1 MSFFKYVLS
10 PEGEVTDC
18 YRTWESMVLG
28 SIPIITKNDLGP
40 LFDGLPVIWVDNW
53 KEEIDFNQAPKPNP
67 NHPKLF
73 LRYWWGLVIEKKKEI
88 DKEN

>member
-1 MSFFKYVLS
+1 MSYHRKEKLLTVI
-10 PEGEVTDC
+10 
-18 YRTWESMVLG
+18 RTWESMVLG

>member
-1 MSFFKYVLS
+1 
-10 PEGEVTDC
+10 
-18 YRTWESMVLG
+18 MVLG